1 MDDLLTDFVAETREM
16 LEAIG
21 GEIVAWEANPG
32 DRARLDAIFRFVH
45 TVKGNCGFFDFPR
58 LEKLSHAAEGAL
70 AEVRAERR
78 HPDSRLVNAVLA
90 IIDRISV
97 MIDAIEAGTEIPQ
110 GGDEYLVAALE
121 PDAGDTGETVA
132 MQNAAAQ
139 ASSAQ
144 SDATGSAAT
153 ATPRTIRLPVELL
166 DRVMSGVS
174 DMVLARNDLARR
186 LREAGAEPTLDGPF
200 ERMTSILTDVREAV
214 TRMRMQ
220 RIELLYNALPR
231 LVRDLSAEL
240 GKQVMVDLDGGDVE
254 LDREMIEMMRDP
266 MTHIIRNAIDHGVET
281 PSARLA
287 AGKREI
293 GLLSISARQSGNRI
307 TVTVSDDGAGLNHEK
322 IGLKAVASGLV
333 TDKELAAMSR
343 NEIVDLIFEP
353 GLSTAEEVSSVSG
366 RGVGMDVVR
375 ANIERVGG
383 SISVTS
389 EKNEGTQFH
398 LQIPLTLSIISALT
412 VSAGGQRFAIPQSYV
427 EEIVHG
433 GAKAIEFSKIGET
446 RLMTFRDRRTACVS
460 LGYVLG
466 LTENDVGKAQKLV
479 LLRFGPTELFALAVD
494 AIHDQEDLVVKPLA
508 PAIMQTGFYSGTT
521 LLDDGNP
528 VLMLD
533 IPILAQRSGLSIEA
547 RTRAAST
554 KANDNDER
562 SQNARKLMTFVGF
575 DGRRKAI
582 GMELVVRIDQ
592 VVPEAI
598 DRSDDH
604 AKVVVGDTIYTLLGL
619 EPDCELEESV
629 KLLRLSDS
637 QSQLSYAVAE
647 LGESVEI
654 TDEIKPVPQDA
665 SLEGIVLHSGKPLR
679 VLDGFGLFAQ
689 HASRPVA
696 PDRPVCRIPLHDAW
710 ASRML
715 EPLVQAAGYRIADA
729 DDEHVDIVITV
740 AGDSGDDPV
749 EAAETPAIVLYGDP
763 ADAARATG
771 GVYRYDRNGLVDAL
785 RRAQREKVA

>member
-1 MDDLLTDFVAETREM
+1 MDDLLADFVAETREM

-21 GEIVAWEANPG
+21 GEIVAWEADPA

-70 AEVRAERR
+70 AEVRAGRR

-90 IIDRISV
+90 IIDRITQMV
-97 MIDAIEAGTEIPQ
+97 DAIDAGQELPED
-110 GGDEYLVAALE
+110 GDDFLIAALE
-121 PDAGDTGETVA
+121 PDATDTGETIALPSAV
-132 MQNAAAQ
+132 AQ
-139 ASSAQ
+139 ARSAGGG
-144 SDATGSAAT
+144 T
-153 ATPRTIRLPVELL
+153 TPRTIRLPVELL

-200 ERMTSILTDVREAV
+200 ERLTGILNDVREAV

-220 RIELLYNALPR
+220 RIEHLYNALPR

-266 MTHIIRNAIDHGVET
+266 MTHIIRNAIDHGIET
-281 PSARLA
+281 PAARHA

-307 TVTVSDDGAGLNHEK
+307 TLTVTDDGKGLDTEK
-322 IGLKAVASGLV
+322 VGRKAVAAGLV
-333 TDKELAAMSR
+333 TEAELAAMSPQH
-343 NEIVDLIFEP
+343 IVELIFAP
-353 GLSTAEEVSSVSG
+353 GLSTADEVSAVSG

-383 SISVTS
+383 TISVSSTPGS
-389 EKNEGTQFH
+389 GTQFH
-398 LQIPLTLSIISALT
+398 PQIPLTLSIISALT

-433 GAKAIEFSKIGET
+433 GAKAIEFSTVGET
-446 RLMTFRDRRTACVS
+446 RLMVFRERRTPCLSLAHVLGIGGNEVDRR
-460 LGYVLG
+460 
-466 LTENDVGKAQKLV
+466 QKMV
-479 LLRFGPTELFALAVD
+479 LLRLGPSDLVALAVD
-494 AIHDQEDLVVKPLA
+494 TIHDQEDLVVKPLA
-508 PAIMQTGFYSGTT
+508 PAIMQTGVYAGTT

-533 IPILAQRSGLSIEA
+533 VPTIAAQNGLAADARA
-547 RTRAAST
+547 RTTAAPDD
-554 KANDNDER
+554 K
-562 SQNARKLMTFVGF
+562 QQQIQKLRRLLTFTGF

-592 VVPEAI
+592 VPAEAI
-598 DRSDDH
+598 DRS
-604 AKVVVGDTIYTLLGL
+604 AAGDTVVIGEKIYSLVGL
-619 EPDCELEESV
+619 EPGCVLGETV

-637 QSQLSYAVAE
+637 LNELAFAVAE
-647 LGESVEI
+647 LDDSIESGEEMMP
-654 TDEIKPVPQDA
+654 TPEDPA
-665 SLEGIVLHSGKPLR
+665 LEGLLLHSGEQLR
-679 VLDGFGLFAQ
+679 VLDGFALFARHTGITVQ
-689 HASRPVA
+689 AE
-696 PDRPVCRIPLHDAW
+696 RPVCRIPRDDEW
-710 ASRML
+710 AVRML
-715 EPLVQAAGYRIADA
+715 EPLVRAAGYRIADA
-729 DDEHVDIVITV
+729 DEKHADIVIAIADQSVPAFGEDAPCIRLYADPDV
-740 AGDSGDDPV
+740 A
-749 EAAETPAIVLYGDP
+749 AKR
-763 ADAARATG
+763 AD
-771 GVYRYDRNGLVDAL
+771 GVYRYDRSALVEAL
-785 RRAQREKVA
+785 RSARQEKIA